1 MSDRTTATRTRA
13 RRGTETT
20 SPKAGSQAL
29 APTEHDETS
38 AHEKP
43 PPGWS
48 LPVLMPELHVRLVP
62 LPRLGVGHVP
72 VPRVYM
78 PASEEIRRRLPHRDA
93 NRWLWYGGLA
103 GLAAFGVIEWPVA
116 GVVAVGTYLA
126 GHRAEHVIGQ
136 SALEEPGAA
145 ET

>member
-1 MSDRTTATRTRA
+1 M
-13 RRGTETT
+13 ETNT
-20 SPKAGSQAL
+20 PKAESQAS
-29 APTEHDETS
+29 APTEHGDT
-38 AHEKP
+38 AVHEKP
-43 PPGWS
+43 RQGWS
-48 LPVLMPELHVRLVP
+48 LPVLMPELHLRHVP

-78 PASEEIRRRLPHRDA
+78 PASEEIRRRLPDRDA
-93 NRWLWYGGLA
+93 SRWLWYGGLA

-126 GHRAEHVIGQ
+126 GHHVEHVIEQ
-136 SALEEPGAA
+136 LAHEEPSAA